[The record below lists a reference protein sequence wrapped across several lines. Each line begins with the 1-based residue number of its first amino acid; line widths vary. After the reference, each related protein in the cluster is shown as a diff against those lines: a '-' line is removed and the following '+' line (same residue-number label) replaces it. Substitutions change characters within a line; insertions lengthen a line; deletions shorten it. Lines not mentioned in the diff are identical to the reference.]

1 MPYRLRITTAE
12 GKRCA
17 VQTEFVSLD
26 AAMTTA
32 RIALR
37 HGAIDACIEDD
48 DGKIVADAGA
58 ITAHAPSMA
67 NKHPRASP

>member
-17 VQTEFVSLD
+17 VQTEFASLD

-32 RIALR
+32 RIALQ
-37 HGAIDACIEDD
+37 HGASDAHIEDES
-48 DGKIVADAGA
+48 GKIVADAEA
-58 ITAHAPSMA
+58 IKAHARPPLSRTA
-67 NKHPRASP
+67 